1 MAAQASP
8 LHSAHHW
15 HLHVFRSPMGESEFR
30 FAPLLR
36 WLGLTLIVVLVLQMA
51 AVVVAID
58 WADTSR
64 PPQVTGPLVAL
75 APLGFLGLLVTLIAS
90 RLEDP
95 QQRHTPLRWV
105 VCGCSALLAAG
116 MIAAIP
122 MSLSSEAGDAIQLQ
136 NLDQGR
142 QALKEARQ
150 FREDD
155 QQVEALGEQLAQ
167 AGQLAA
173 DATDDDKR
181 RAAQVMVDEQI
192 VQMEEQLQ
200 RFEAQR
206 TRESRQR
213 LIGGTASAVVLAVAF
228 ALLALT
234 AVL

>member
-1 MAAQASP
+1 
-8 LHSAHHW
+8 
-15 HLHVFRSPMGESEFR
+15 MGESEFR

-64 PPQVTGPLVAL
+64 PPQLTGPLVAL

-90 RLEDP
+90 RLEHP

-122 MSLSSEAGDAIQLQ
+122 MSLSSEAGDASQLQ

-142 QALKEARQ
+142 LALKEARQ
-150 FREDD
+150 FREDE
-155 QQVEALGEQLAQ
+155 QQVEAFGEQLAQ

-173 DATDDDKR
+173 DATANDKR
-181 RAAQVMVDEQI
+181 RAAEVMVDEQI
-192 VQMEEQLQ
+192 VQMESQLQ

>member
-1 MAAQASP
+1 MS
-8 LHSAHHW
+8 
-15 HLHVFRSPMGESEFR
+15 RSPIGESEFR

-36 WLGLTLIVVLVLQMA
+36 WLGLTLIVVLLLQMA

-64 PPQVTGPLVAL
+64 PPQLTGPLVAL

-90 RLEDP
+90 RLDHP
-95 QQRHTPLRWV
+95 QQRHTLLRWIV
-105 VCGCSALLAAG
+105 FGCSALLAAG

-122 MSLSSEAGDAIQLQ
+122 ISLSSGAGDASQLQ
-136 NLDQGR
+136 NLEQGR

-150 FREDD
+150 FRDD
-155 QQVEALGEQLAQ
+155 EQQVAALGEQLAQ

-173 DATDDDKR
+173 DATANDKR
-181 RAAQVMVDEQI
+181 LAAEVMVDEQI
-192 VQMEEQLQ
+192 DQMEAQLQ
-200 RFEAQR
+200 RFEVQR

>member
-1 MAAQASP
+1 
-8 LHSAHHW
+8 
-15 HLHVFRSPMGESEFR
+15 MGESEFR

-51 AVVVAID
+51 AVMVAID

-64 PPQVTGPLVAL
+64 PPQLTGPLVAL

-90 RLEDP
+90 RLEHP

-122 MSLSSEAGDAIQLQ
+122 MSLSSEAGDASQLQ

-150 FREDD
+150 FREDE

-173 DATDDDKR
+173 DATADDKR

-192 VQMEEQLQ
+192 VQMESQLQ

-206 TRESRQR
+206 TRELRQR

>member
-1 MAAQASP
+1 MS
-8 LHSAHHW
+8 
-15 HLHVFRSPMGESEFR
+15 RSPIGESEFR

-36 WLGLTLIVVLVLQMA
+36 WLGLTLIVVLLLQMA

-64 PPQVTGPLVAL
+64 PPQLTGPLVAL

-90 RLEDP
+90 RLDHP
-95 QQRHTPLRWV
+95 QQRHTLLRWFV
-105 VCGCSALLAAG
+105 FGCSALLAAG

-122 MSLSSEAGDAIQLQ
+122 ISLSSGAGDASQLQ
-136 NLDQGR
+136 NLEQGR

-150 FREDD
+150 FRDD
-155 QQVEALGEQLAQ
+155 EQQVAALGEQLAQ

-173 DATDDDKR
+173 DATADDKR
-181 RAAQVMVDEQI
+181 LAAEVMVDEQI
-192 VQMEEQLQ
+192 DQMEAQLQ
-200 RFEAQR
+200 RFEVQR

>member
-1 MAAQASP
+1 MS
-8 LHSAHHW
+8 
-15 HLHVFRSPMGESEFR
+15 RSPIGESEFR

-36 WLGLTLIVVLVLQMA
+36 WLGLTLIVVLLLQMA

-64 PPQVTGPLVAL
+64 PPQLTGPLVAL
-75 APLGFLGLLVTLIAS
+75 APLAFLGLLVTLIAS
-90 RLEDP
+90 RLDHP
-95 QQRHTPLRWV
+95 QQRHTILCWIV
-105 VCGCSALLAAG
+105 FGCSALLAAG
-116 MIAAIP
+116 MIAAVPI
-122 MSLSSEAGDAIQLQ
+122 SLSSGAGDASQLQ
-136 NLDQGR
+136 NLEQGR

-150 FREDD
+150 FRDD
-155 QQVEALGEQLAQ
+155 EQQVAALGEQLAQ

-173 DATDDDKR
+173 DATADDKR
-181 RAAQVMVDEQI
+181 LAAEVMVDEQI
-192 VQMEEQLQ
+192 DQMEAQFQ
-200 RFEAQR
+200 RFEVQR